1 MSDDV
6 IQELPKRKSFL
17 ENEGSLFDDQVEDAK
32 RNAAMLAR
40 MLRLKER
47 VPAEITDE
55 QLPFYLEVLERPH
68 ATVWVKGPT
77 QAIGFRGLLVHWF
90 DNGWLP
96 RGVPGVSLN
105 RKLGLSEVRVD

>member
-1 MSDDV
+1 MGEDV
-6 IQELPKRKSFL
+6 VELPKRKDFL
-17 ENEGSLFDDQVEDAK
+17 RHDGSLFDDQVEDAK
-32 RNAAMLAR
+32 RNDDMVNR

-55 QLPFYLEVLERPH
+55 QLPFYLEVRERPH